1 MNNKMFNKYM
11 KTTSDSWKKVKLID
25 THLTNPRFQTELRS
39 GPLPFKLTFYY
50 RTGIFHKNH
59 VLSLSTII

>member
-1 MNNKMFNKYM
+1 MNNKVFNKYM
-11 KTTSDSWKKVKLID
+11 KPHLIVGKKVKLID

-50 RTGIFHKNH
+50 RTGIF
-59 VLSLSTII
+59 L